1 MILVVGLALLKTTPQ
16 NKKTIRVTQDADI
29 ALKMEAN
36 RVLEDT
42 RVEQRLNTLVF
53 LFHN

>member
-16 NKKTIRVTQDADI
+16 NKKTIWVTQDADI